1 MRFSHSRLGYELAY
15 SGKLTKPRNLS
26 DPDGS
31 SRATLTGLERFYI
44 RVFGLPD
51 TIEQEQARSVLNV
64 LEGRSFSSL
73 LDVGCRQGHY
83 AIRIARLHPN
93 VEVRGIDID
102 GESVLEGKSV
112 RNVLGLKNLSF
123 EKEDVCSLQAK
134 GSYDVVLLLQV
145 MEHLVDDL
153 AALRNVH
160 RVLRDTGILVITVPN
175 LNLKSE
181 RARKLRKYVKIQ
193 SHFRQGYRPADM
205 ERLLT
210 QAGFR
215 IQRMEF
221 LSGKIGQGVERT
233 ERFLKTHARSLFALV
248 YPLLCF
254 LTLLDVPSQ
263 DRDNASTS
271 GMLIVATPNK

>member
-1 MRFSHSRLGYELAY
+1 M
-15 SGKLTKPRNLS
+15 S

-31 SRATLTGLERFYI
+31 DRVKLTGLERFYI

-51 TIEQEQARSVLNV
+51 TIEQQQARSVLNV

-83 AIRIARLHPN
+83 AIRVTRLHPN
-93 VEVRGIDID
+93 VEVKGIDID
-102 GESVLEGKSV
+102 GKSVLEGESV
-112 RNVLGLKNLSF
+112 RNIFGLKNLSF
-123 EKEDVCSLQAK
+123 EKEDVCSLQAT

-160 RVLRDTGILVITVPN
+160 RVLGDTGILVITVPN

-181 RARKLRKYVKIQ
+181 SARKLRKHVKIQ

-221 LSGKIGQGVERT
+221 LSGKIGQRVERT
-233 ERFLKTHARSLFALV
+233 ERFLKTHVRSLFALV
-248 YPLLCF
+248 YPLLYF
-254 LTLLDVPSQ
+254 LTLLDVPPQ
-263 DRDNASTS
+263 DRDNVSTS
-271 GMLIVATPNK
+271 GMLIVATPSK

>member
-1 MRFSHSRLGYELAY
+1 LRFSHSRLGYELSY
-15 SGKLTKPRNLS
+15 SDKLTKPRNLS

-31 SRATLTGLERFYI
+31 DRVKLTGLERFYI

-51 TIEQEQARSVLNV
+51 TIEQQQARSVLNV

-93 VEVRGIDID
+93 VEVKGIDID
-102 GESVLEGKSV
+102 GESVLEGESV
-112 RNVLGLKNLSF
+112 RNIFGLKNLSF
-123 EKEDVCSLQAK
+123 EKEDVCSLQAT

-160 RVLRDTGILVITVPN
+160 RVLRNAGILVITVPN

-181 RARKLRKYVKIQ
+181 SARKLRKHVKIQ

-221 LSGKIGQGVERT
+221 LSGKIGQRVERT
-233 ERFLKTHARSLFALV
+233 ERFLKTHVRSLFALV
-248 YPLLCF
+248 YPLLYF
-254 LTLLDVPSQ
+254 LTLLDVPPQ
-263 DRDNASTS
+263 DRDNVSTS
-271 GMLIVATPNK
+271 GMLIVATPSK

>member
-1 MRFSHSRLGYELAY
+1 LRFSHSRLGYELAY
-15 SGKLTKPRNLS
+15 SDKLTKPRNLS

-31 SRATLTGLERFYI
+31 DRAKLTGLERSYI

-51 TIEQEQARSVLNV
+51 TIEQQQARSVLTV
-64 LEGRSFSSL
+64 LEERSFSSL

-102 GESVLEGKSV
+102 GESVLEGESA
-112 RNVLGLKNLSF
+112 RNIFGLKNLSF
-123 EKEDVCSLQAK
+123 EKEDVCSLQSEE
-134 GSYDVVLLLQV
+134 GYDVVLLLQV

-160 RVLRDTGILVITVPN
+160 RVLRDKGILVITVPN

-181 RARKLRKYVKIQ
+181 SARKLRKHVKIQ
-193 SHFRQGYRPADM
+193 SHFRQGYRPAYM

-210 QAGFR
+210 QAGFKM
-215 IQRMEF
+215 QRMEF
-221 LSGKIGQGVERT
+221 LSSKIGQRVERT
-233 ERFLKTHARSLFALV
+233 ERFLKTHARSLFALL
-248 YPLLCF
+248 YPLLYF

>member
-1 MRFSHSRLGYELAY
+1 M
-15 SGKLTKPRNLS
+15 
-26 DPDGS
+26 
-31 SRATLTGLERFYI
+31 ERSYI

-51 TIEQEQARSVLNV
+51 TIEQQQARSVLTV
-64 LEGRSFSSL
+64 LEERSFSSL

-102 GESVLEGKSV
+102 GESVLEGESA
-112 RNVLGLKNLSF
+112 RNIFGLKNLSF
-123 EKEDVCSLQAK
+123 EKEDVCSLQSEE
-134 GSYDVVLLLQV
+134 GYDVVLLLQV

-160 RVLRDTGILVITVPN
+160 RVLRDKGILVITVPN

-181 RARKLRKYVKIQ
+181 SAHKLRKHVKIQ

-210 QAGFR
+210 QAGFKM
-215 IQRMEF
+215 QQMEF
-221 LSGKIGQGVERT
+221 LSSKIGQRVERT
-233 ERFLKTHARSLFALV
+233 ERFLKTHARSLFALL
-248 YPLLCF
+248 YPLLYF

>member
-15 SGKLTKPRNLS
+15 SDKLTKPRNLS

-31 SRATLTGLERFYI
+31 DRTKLTGLERSYI
-44 RVFGLPD
+44 RIFGRPD
-51 TIEQEQARSVLNV
+51 TIEQQQARSVLNV
-64 LEGRSFSSL
+64 LQGRSFSSL

-102 GESVLEGKSV
+102 GESLLEGKSV
-112 RNVLGLKNLSF
+112 RKVLGLKNLNF
-123 EKEDVCSLQAK
+123 AKEDVCSLQAK

-205 ERLLT
+205 KRLLT

-215 IQRMEF
+215 TQRMEF
-221 LSGKIGQGVERT
+221 LSGVIGQRVERA
-233 ERFLKTHARSLFALV
+233 ERFLKTYVRSLFALV

>member
-1 MRFSHSRLGYELAY
+1 
-15 SGKLTKPRNLS
+15 LS

-31 SRATLTGLERFYI
+31 DRVKLTGLERFYI

-51 TIEQEQARSVLNV
+51 TIEQQQARSVLNV

-93 VEVRGIDID
+93 VEVKGIDID
-102 GESVLEGKSV
+102 GESVLEGESV
-112 RNVLGLKNLSF
+112 RNIFGLKNLSF
-123 EKEDVCSLQAK
+123 EKEDVCSLQAT

-160 RVLRDTGILVITVPN
+160 RVLRNAGILVITVPN

-181 RARKLRKYVKIQ
+181 SARKLRKHVKIQ

-221 LSGKIGQGVERT
+221 LSGKIGQRVERT
-233 ERFLKTHARSLFALV
+233 ERFLKTHVRSLFALV
-248 YPLLCF
+248 YPLLYF
-254 LTLLDVPSQ
+254 LTLLDVPPQ
-263 DRDNASTS
+263 DRDNVSTS
-271 GMLIVATPNK
+271 GMLIVATPSK

>member
-1 MRFSHSRLGYELAY
+1 LRFSHSRLGYELSY
-15 SGKLTKPRNLS
+15 SDELTKPRNLS

-31 SRATLTGLERFYI
+31 DRVKLTGLERFYI

-51 TIEQEQARSVLNV
+51 TIEQQQARSVLNV

-93 VEVRGIDID
+93 VEVKGIDID
-102 GESVLEGKSV
+102 GESVLEGESV
-112 RNVLGLKNLSF
+112 RNIFGLKNLSF
-123 EKEDVCSLQAK
+123 EKEDVCSLQAT

-160 RVLRDTGILVITVPN
+160 RVLRNAGILVITVPN

-181 RARKLRKYVKIQ
+181 SARKLRKHVKIQ

-221 LSGKIGQGVERT
+221 LSGKIGQRVERT
-233 ERFLKTHARSLFALV
+233 ERFLKTHVRSLFALV
-248 YPLLCF
+248 YPLLYF
-254 LTLLDVPSQ
+254 LTLLDVPPQ
-263 DRDNASTS
+263 DRDNVSTS
-271 GMLIVATPNK
+271 GMLIVATPSK